1 LKIYVNRLEKTFI
14 FKGFQA
20 AFSFYKFHRKAFL
33 GEVFFYTNRLDLK
46 VKIKNY
52 VIFSLPD
59 RKNSKKQHC
68 LQKCPFFK
76 FLPFSSQI
84 TRNEKDQGP
93 KNLGLTTND

>member
-1 LKIYVNRLEKTFI
+1 MKKSFI
-14 FKGFQA
+14 FKDFHLS
-20 AFSFYKFHRKAFL
+20 FSFYKFHRKDFL
-33 GEVFFYTNRLDLK
+33 GEVFFYTYKLDLK
-46 VKIKNY
+46 IETKNY

-59 RKNSKKQHC
+59 WKNSKKQHC

-93 KNLGLTTND
+93 KNLGLITSD

>member
-1 LKIYVNRLEKTFI
+1 LKIYVRTCEKSFI
-14 FKGFQA
+14 FKDFHPG
-20 AFSFYKFHRKAFL
+20 FSFYKFHRKAFL